1 MSLFSGS
8 TGKASSASSV
18 YSDDTPHYT
27 RTLAVTTSAPSGSYK
42 ANVRPGGGRGGAGYY
57 NKAKSPKAP
66 KASLA
71 NEEWDDSAVLH
82 KDQLLTPQLTTS
94 FRKLGKKKMQGSIH
108 SNETAREQGRPST
121 PLPEGMYPIGVS
133 FLDMGG

>member
-1 MSLFSGS
+1 VGRLGEL
-8 TGKASSASSV
+8 KSALEP
-18 YSDDTPHYT
+18 DFT
-27 RTLAVTTSAPSGSYK
+27 RVPQ
-42 ANVRPGGGRGGAGYY
+42 
-57 NKAKSPKAP
+57 
-66 KASLA
+66 
-71 NEEWDDSAVLH
+71 AVLH

>member
-1 MSLFSGS
+1 MSLVSTVRNAQHLCMDGHRRGPAVSNVTQFSGS

-71 NEEWDDSAVLH
+71 NEEWDDS
-82 KDQLLTPQLTTS
+82 
-94 FRKLGKKKMQGSIH
+94 
-108 SNETAREQGRPST
+108 
-121 PLPEGMYPIGVS
+121 VS
-133 FLDMGG
+133 